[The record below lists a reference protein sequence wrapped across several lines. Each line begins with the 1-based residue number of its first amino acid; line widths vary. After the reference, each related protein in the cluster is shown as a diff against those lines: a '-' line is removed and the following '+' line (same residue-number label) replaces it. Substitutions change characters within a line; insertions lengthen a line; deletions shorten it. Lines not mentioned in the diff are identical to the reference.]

1 MAKLAVHDIKGKETG
16 SIQLPDDIFGVKV
29 NESVIHQAVV
39 MYLANQR
46 QGNASTK
53 TRGEVS
59 GGGRK
64 PWRQKGTGRAR
75 AGSSRSPLWHKGGVV
90 FGPHP
95 REYGY
100 SITKKARIAALRASL
115 NAKFQA
121 DQLVCV
127 DDIKLSK
134 GKTKEVAAIL
144 KVFKLQGNTL
154 AIFDGTANEVVLASR
169 NIPFLN
175 LSRAS
180 DINAYDVL
188 KNKTVLITKN
198 AIENLLKRI
207 Q

>member
-1 MAKLAVHDIKGKETG
+1 MTKLTVHDIKGKETG
-16 SIQLPDDIFGVKV
+16 SVQLPDEIFDVKV
-29 NESVIHQAVV
+29 NEAVIHQAVV

-64 PWRQKGTGRAR
+64 PWKQKGTGRAR
-75 AGSSRSPLWHKGGVV
+75 AGSSRSPLWSKGGVV

-100 SITKKARIAALRASL
+100 ALSKKTRIAALRASL

-121 DQLVCV
+121 KQLLCV
-127 DDIKLSK
+127 EDIQLTKT
-134 GKTKEVAAIL
+134 KTKEVASIL
-144 KVFKLQGNTL
+144 KVFKLHGKIL
-154 AIFDGTANEVVLASR
+154 ALFDGTKSDVILASR
-169 NIPFLN
+169 NIPL
-175 LSRAS
+175 LSLSCAG
-180 DINAYDVL
+180 DINAYDVM
-188 KNKTVLITKN
+188 KNKTVLVTKS

>member
-1 MAKLAVHDIKGKETG
+1 MAKLTVHDIKGKETG
-16 SIQLPDDIFGVKV
+16 SVQLPDGIFGGKV

-46 QGNASTK
+46 QGNAATK

-100 SITKKARIAALRASL
+100 SISKKTRIAALRASL

-121 DQLVCV
+121 NELLCV
-127 DDIKLSK
+127 EDIKLDK
-134 GKTKEVAAIL
+134 PKTKEVALIIKA
-144 KVFKLQGNTL
+144 FKLRGKVL
-154 AIFDGTANEVVLASR
+154 AIFDGASNDVTLASR
-169 NIPFLN
+169 NIRFLSI
-175 LSRAS
+175 SRAS

-188 KNKTVLITKN
+188 KNKTVLMTKS

-207 Q
+207 E

>member
-1 MAKLAVHDIKGKETG
+1 MAKLTVHDIKGKETG
-16 SIQLPDDIFGVKV
+16 SVQLPDGIFGGKV
-29 NESVIHQAVV
+29 NEAVIHQAVV

-100 SITKKARIAALRASL
+100 SISKKTRIAALRASL

-121 DQLVCV
+121 NELLCV
-127 DDIKLSK
+127 EDIKLDK
-134 GKTKEVAAIL
+134 PKTKEVASII
-144 KVFKLQGNTL
+144 KSFKLRGKVL
-154 AIFDGTANEVVLASR
+154 AIFDGSSNDVNLASR
-169 NIPFLN
+169 NIRFLS

-188 KNKTVLITKN
+188 KNKTVLVTKS

-207 Q
+207 E

>member
-1 MAKLAVHDIKGKETG
+1 MAKLTVHDITGKETG
-16 SIQLPDDIFGVKV
+16 SLQLPDNIFGVKV
-29 NESVIHQAVV
+29 NEAVIHQAVV

-46 QGNASTK
+46 QGTASTK

-59 GGGRK
+59 GGGKK

-100 SITKKARIAALRASL
+100 SITKKTRIAALRASL

-127 DDIKLSK
+127 EDIKLNN
-134 GKTKEVAAIL
+134 GKTKEVASIL
-144 KVFKLQGNTL
+144 KAFKLKGNTL
-154 AIFDGTANEVVLASR
+154 ALFDGAANDVTLASR

-188 KNKTVLITKN
+188 KNKTVLVTKS

>member
-16 SIQLPDDIFGVKV
+16 SVQLPDEIFTGKV
-29 NESVIHQAVV
+29 NEALLHQAVV

-46 QGNASTK
+46 QGTVNTK

-59 GGGRK
+59 GGGKK

-75 AGSSRSPLWHKGGVV
+75 AGSSRSPLWHKGGIV

-95 REYGY
+95 RNFSY
-100 SITKKARIAALRASL
+100 SLSKKTRIAALRASL
-115 NAKFQA
+115 NAKYQA
-121 DQLVCV
+121 QEIVCV
-127 DDIKLSK
+127 EDIKLAK
-134 GKTKEVAAIL
+134 AKTKEVASIL
-144 KVFKLQGNTL
+144 KAFKLRGKVL
-154 AIFDGTANEVVLASR
+154 ALLDGTDNTVVLASR
-169 NIPFLN
+169 NIRFL
-175 LSRAS
+175 SFTKAS

-188 KNKTVLITKN
+188 KNKTVLVTKS

>member
-1 MAKLAVHDIKGKETG
+1 MAKLTVHDVKGHETG
-16 SIQLPDDIFGVKV
+16 SVQLPDEIFSGKV
-29 NESVIHQAVV
+29 NESLLHQAVL
-39 MYLANQR
+39 MYLANKR
-46 QGNASTK
+46 QGTLNTK

-95 REYGY
+95 RNFSY
-100 SITKKARIAALRASL
+100 SLPQKTRLAALRASL

-121 DQLVCV
+121 KELVCV
-127 DDIKLSK
+127 EDIILSK
-134 GKTKEVAAIL
+134 AKTKQVASIIKA
-144 KVFKLQGNTL
+144 FKLRGKVL
-154 AIFDGTANEVVLASR
+154 ALFDGADSTVTLASR
-169 NIPFLN
+169 NIPFLS
-175 LSRAS
+175 LTRAS

-188 KNKTVLITKN
+188 KNKTVLVTKS

>member
-16 SIQLPDDIFGVKV
+16 SVSLPDGVFGVRV
-29 NESVIHQAVV
+29 NEAVLHQAVL
-39 MYLANQR
+39 MYLANKR

-95 REYGY
+95 HDFGY
-100 SITKKARIAALRASL
+100 SLSKKTRIAALGASL

-121 DQLVCV
+121 KELLCVENIQLPEA
-127 DDIKLSK
+127 
-134 GKTKEVAAIL
+134 KTKDFAKIL
-144 KVFKLQGNTL
+144 KVFKLKGKVL
-154 AIFDGTANEVVLASR
+154 ALFDGTGKEVVLASR
-169 NIPFLN
+169 NIAS
-175 LSRAS
+175 LSISRS
-180 DINAYDVL
+180 NDVNAYDVL
-188 KNKTVLITKN
+188 KNKTILVTKD

>member
-1 MAKLAVHDIKGKETG
+1 MAKLSVHDIKGKETG
-16 SIQLPDDIFGVKV
+16 SVQLPDEIFSGKV
-29 NESVIHQAVV
+29 NEALLHQAVL

-46 QGNASTK
+46 QGTVNTK

-59 GGGRK
+59 GGGKK

-95 REYGY
+95 RNF
-100 SITKKARIAALRASL
+100 SSALPKKTRIAALRASL

-121 DQLVCV
+121 KELVCLE
-127 DDIKLSK
+127 DINLTKA
-134 GKTKEVAAIL
+134 KTKEVAAIL
-144 KVFKLQGNTL
+144 KAFKLRGKVL
-154 AIFDGTANEVVLASR
+154 AIFDGTDNTVALSSR
-169 NIPFLN
+169 NIPFLS
-175 LSRAS
+175 LTRAS

-188 KNKTVLITKN
+188 KNKTVLVTKS